1 MGNESSLQSALT
13 KEEIDDLLEST
24 PFTEN
29 QLKKLMT
36 RYRDIDTDGTKGI
49 SYDEMLT
56 MVEFTGSDLA
66 PPIIASLLDK
76 HSLKMYPKN
85 FLHVCALLSDKVK
98 PAEKKRF
105 IFDLLNIYS
114 GETLSHD
121 EIFRLYKLFYSSA
134 ISDDHILAL
143 TFKALNHNDL
153 ETKGQI
159 TFQEFEK
166 MVGDHEIMDRM
177 TVDFF

>member
-1 MGNESSLQSALT
+1 MGNESSLQEVLS
-13 KEEIDDLLEST
+13 KEEIQDLLSST

-29 QLKKLMT
+29 QLRKLMK
-36 RYRDIDTDGTKGI
+36 RYRDMDPDGTDGI
-49 SYDEMLT
+49 PYDNMLT
-56 MVEFTGSDLA
+56 MVEFAGSDLA

-76 HSLKMYPKN
+76 RSLKIYPKS
-85 FLHVCALLSDKVK
+85 FLRVCALLSDRIK
-98 PAEKKRF
+98 PAEKKKF
-105 IFDLLNIYS
+105 IFDLFNIYS
-114 GETLSHD
+114 GDALTHD
-121 EIFRLYKLFYSSA
+121 EIFRLYKLFYSVA

-143 TFKALNHNDL
+143 TFKALNHPDL

-166 MVGDHEIMDRM
+166 MIGDQEIVDRM